1 MRYILFSMIISFFL
15 VSCNSED
22 KVESSQQLK
31 SEVLDLQKDVRR
43 ISNEIESLMSEGHD
57 YKDENVQIKI
67 DEFAETRTLQASKVS
82 ALKEAC
88 GETVDYELVVC
99 GDFESNPCFIDN
111 WDVRK
116 GEDRKVEI
124 TQECSYNGSSSL
136 RLSTPFN
143 ENEYNIS
150 GIEIEGYINGIE
162 AKTIYKVRFWMRYS
176 GTSDL
181 SNGPLVHAIIVQD
194 GEWLDYLYEGSHN
207 INENKEVDKDWAL
220 YSFQIATKT
229 DSPLEIILGSNLENV
244 CIDDVHIVKKG

>member
-1 MRYILFSMIISFFL
+1 MRCIIFSIMISFFI
-15 VSCNSED
+15 VSCNREE
-22 KVESSQQLK
+22 KFESSQQLRH
-31 SEVLDLQKDVRR
+31 EILDLQKDVRR
-43 ISNEIESLMSEGHD
+43 LSNEIAMLMSQGHE
-57 YKDENVQIKI
+57 YKDEDVQIKI
-67 DEFAETRTLQASKVS
+67 DQFVETRTLQSSKVNV
-82 ALKEAC
+82 LKEAC

-99 GDFESNPCFIDN
+99 GDFESKECFVDN

-116 GEDRKVEI
+116 GDGRKVEI
-124 TQECSYNGSSSL
+124 TQACSYNGSSSL
-136 RLSTPFN
+136 RLSTPFD
-143 ENEYNIS
+143 ENEFNIS

-181 SNGPLVHAIIVQD
+181 SNGPLVHAIIIQD

-207 INENKEVDKDWAL
+207 VNENKEVDKDWAL

-229 DSPLEIILGSNLENV
+229 DSPLEFILGSNLEEV